1 MLIKQ
6 WKHMFLRQK
15 AKKVRNKKYICIDLG
30 TVNTLIY
37 VKNHGIVFNESTT
50 VAIDNE
56 NNVIAVGETAKR
68 MFGKG
73 NKRISIIK
81 PLQYGV
87 ISDSDI
93 TVKFIKYIFK
103 TLKLSHLLKRSTV
116 LMAVPSQVTKV
127 EKNAIISVAKKL
139 GARHTF
145 VEEEVKMAAI
155 GVGINI
161 YEANGYMVVDIGGGT
176 TDIGIISLGDLVLSD
191 TTKIAGNHI
200 DSSIKHYIRDHYNIE
215 VSITVAEGIKLQ
227 IGTVNNSFENV
238 VMEVSG
244 RDILTS
250 LPKQIKLTTKEI
262 NLVLINDVKIII
274 NKIIEILQKTPPQLI
289 ADIIKNGIVLAGGGS
304 LLKGINRF
312 LEMYLQIPV
321 HLAQDPLM
329 AVLEG
334 TRAFEEEII
343 NKKQLKIRT

>member
-1 MLIKQ
+1 MLVNQ
-6 WKHMFLRQK
+6 WRHIFLRQK
-15 AKKVRNKKYICIDLG
+15 AKNVRNKKYICIDLG

-50 VAIDNE
+50 IAIDN
-56 NNVIAVGETAKR
+56 NDNVIAVGETAKR
-68 MFGKG
+68 MYGKG
-73 NKRISIIK
+73 NKRISIVK

-87 ISDSDI
+87 IGDSEI
-93 TVKFIKYIFK
+93 TIKFIKYIFK

-116 LMAVPSQVTKV
+116 LMAVPSQVTRV
-127 EKNAIISVAKKL
+127 EKNAIIYVAQKL

-145 VEEEVKMAAI
+145 VEEEVKMAAV

-191 TTKIAGNHI
+191 TTKVAGNHI
-200 DSSIKHYIRDHYNIE
+200 DQSICEYVRNHYNLDI
-215 VSITVAEGIKLQ
+215 SPSVAEGIKTG
-227 IGTVNNSFENV
+227 IGTVNNSFENQV
-238 VMEVSG
+238 IDISG

-250 LPKQIKLTTKEI
+250 LPKQIKLTTKEVRC
-262 NLVLINDVKIII
+262 VLINDVKIII
-274 NKIIEILQKTPPQLI
+274 NKIIDILQKTPPQLV

-312 LEMYLQIPV
+312 LEMYLQVPV

-334 TRAFEEEII
+334 TRLFEEEII
-343 NKKQLKIRT
+343 NKKQLKIK

>member
-1 MLIKQ
+1 MLGKQ
-6 WKHMFLRQK
+6 WKHIFLRAK

-50 VAIDNE
+50 VALDTND
-56 NNVIAVGETAKR
+56 NVIAVGETAKR

-73 NKRISIIK
+73 NKRITIVK

-87 ISDSDI
+87 IGDADVTI
-93 TVKFIKYIFK
+93 KFIKYIFR
-103 TLKLSHLLKRSTV
+103 TLNLSHLLKRSTV

-127 EKNAIISVAKKL
+127 EENAIIYVAKKL
-139 GARHTF
+139 GARHCF
-145 VEEEVKMAAI
+145 VEEEVKMAAV

-161 YEANGYMVVDIGGGT
+161 YEANGYMIVDIGGGT

-191 TTKIAGNHI
+191 TTKVAGNHI
-200 DSSIKHYIRDHYNIE
+200 DYSIAEYIRNHYNVEIG
-215 VSITVAEGIKLQ
+215 INIAEEIKIN
-227 IGTVNNSFENV
+227 IGTVNNSFENEI
-238 VMEVSG
+238 MNISG
-244 RDILTS
+244 RDILTA
-250 LPKQIKLTTKEI
+250 LPKQIKLSTKEI
-262 NLVLINDVKIII
+262 RIVLINEVKVIV
-274 NKIIEILQKTPPQLI
+274 NKIIDILQKTPPQLV

-304 LLKGINRF
+304 LLKGVNRF
-312 LEMYLQIPV
+312 LEMYLQVPV

-343 NKKQLKIRT
+343 NKKQLKIK